1 VTKTGVVTVPAE
13 GPVRNLVEP
22 IVHIENVR
30 VDGEPTDLDT
40 AVELRSGARRV
51 EFEYTATSFTA
62 PEKVQFR
69 YQLGG
74 YNDQW
79 IEAGTQRRASYT
91 DLPPGQY
98 VFRVT
103 ADNGHG
109 VWSGENET
117 LDLTVL
123 PRWWE
128 LTWLRITAALA
139 ALALLVGYF
148 KHRLRVARQTNAAL
162 RREMSERQRAEEES
176 RIQQLQLVR
185 VSRAASMGELT
196 TSIAHEVKQPLF
208 AIISNAQAARRF
220 LDRKEPDVEEV
231 SEALEEIA
239 EDGERASEIVEHVRS
254 LMQRERRP
262 SQRLDLSE
270 VARDATRFAEPEIR
284 RRGLV
289 IDTQLAADLPPVE
302 GNPIELQQ
310 VILNLL
316 INGAQAMKTMG
327 HSEPRHLAVRTRADN
342 GSVELAVEDHGAG
355 VSDEV
360 IDKMFEP
367 FFTTKPTGTGMGL
380 AINRTII
387 EAHGGRIW
395 ATRNEGAGSTFC
407 FCLPA
412 CRESQS

>member
-1 VTKTGVVTVPAE
+1 
-13 GPVRNLVEP
+13 
-22 IVHIENVR
+22 
-30 VDGEPTDLDT
+30 
-40 AVELRSGARRV
+40 
-51 EFEYTATSFTA
+51 
-62 PEKVQFR
+62 
-69 YQLGG
+69 
-74 YNDQW
+74 
-79 IEAGTQRRASYT
+79 
-91 DLPPGQY
+91 
-98 VFRVT
+98 
-103 ADNGHG
+103 
-109 VWSGENET
+109 
-117 LDLTVL
+117 
-123 PRWWE
+123 
-128 LTWLRITAALA
+128 
-139 ALALLVGYF
+139 
-148 KHRLRVARQTNAAL
+148 
-162 RREMSERQRAEEES
+162 
-176 RIQQLQLVR
+176 
-185 VSRAASMGELT
+185 
-196 TSIAHEVKQPLF
+196 
-208 AIISNAQAARRF
+208 
-220 LDRKEPDVEEV
+220 
-231 SEALEEIA
+231 
-239 EDGERASEIVEHVRS
+239 
-254 LMQRERRP
+254 MQRERRP

-316 INGAQAMKTMG
+316 INGAQAMKTLG